1 MYIISTWVC
10 CSGNQSAVLDLIK
23 LEVNMYVYLSKYYK
37 TELYKCLASILCEF
51 VENKNVLSLCSY
63 STMKIVIVNNS
74 IMEMTL

>member
-1 MYIISTWVC
+1 MYIVSTWVC

-37 TELYKCLASILCEF
+37 TELHKCLASILYEF
-51 VENKNVLSLCSY
+51 VENKSVLCSY
-63 STMKIVIVNNS
+63 STMKIAIVNNS